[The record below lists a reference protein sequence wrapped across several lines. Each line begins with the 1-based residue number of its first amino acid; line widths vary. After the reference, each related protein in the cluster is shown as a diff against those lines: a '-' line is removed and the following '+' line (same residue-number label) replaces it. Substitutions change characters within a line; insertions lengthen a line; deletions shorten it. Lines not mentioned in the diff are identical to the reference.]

1 MRTRYQTGA
10 RDLIRQHMPRKG
22 FVHVQTLEDK
32 TGLSKAVIY
41 YQINK
46 MNDVQRI
53 KIGLTKHKYFIN
65 QRIDKWIW
73 QKICRY
79 ARQARMKLRNHTA
92 LLKKKQ
98 EQDQV
103 KQSIEA
109 ESTPIS

>member
-1 MRTRYQTGA
+1 
-10 RDLIRQHMPRKG
+10 MPRKG

-92 LLKKKQ
+92 LFKKKQ